1 MKQIN
6 KILISISIV
15 FVAALVF
22 SLLGLNC
29 NSDNDKETDTTNEQF
44 NYERDED
51 TTFKNLDTN
60 TNINHNPE
68 YIPPKDGSSNKY
80 WNGNKHRQLLKDRD
94 CYFKNGLR
102 KRKRD
107 GTGNPD
113 GRQLQKRYGQ
123 QKNRRGRK

>member
-1 MKQIN
+1 MKRID

-15 FVAALVF
+15 FTAALVF
-22 SLLGLNC
+22 SILGITC
-29 NSDNDKETDTTNEQF
+29 NSDDDYKTDKPTEQF
-44 NYERDED
+44 YYKQNVD
-51 TTFKNLDTN
+51 TTFKDFDTT
-60 TNINHNPE
+60 TNKNYNPE

-107 GTGNPD
+107 GTGNQD
-113 GRQLQKRYGQ
+113 GKQLKKRYGQ
-123 QKNRRGRK
+123 QRNKRGQR